1 MIEILKIWIINII
14 TIIVFISFI
23 EILMPNS
30 KMKKYLNLVL
40 GFIVMLVILN
50 PLINIINSKVDLE
63 DEFYKISRDLKKE
76 EYVFVSNN
84 IENKQKQQL
93 ISLYEDRLKTDVVNR
108 IESKYDVNVLE
119 IDINLEKS
127 EENLG
132 EIKKLK
138 LSVIEKEKVMPIVKI
153 DIFKDENDE
162 ESEKHGVDMELKE
175 KIRKDISNIYNV
187 KNTRIIV
194 N

>member
-175 KIRKDISNIYNV
+175 KIRKDISNIYKV

>member
-138 LSVIEKEKVMPIVKI
+138 LSVIEKEKVIPIVKI

>member
-162 ESEKHGVDMELKE
+162 ESKKHGVDMELKE